1 MCAASFLLGTL
12 LTTPTSTIAPPH
24 FIYLLFPASCHADT
38 IRQISATS
46 GLAHNNPSLQVMF
59 AASTLPA
66 RCLSPEAAPGS
77 PPGALRGCLQSTS
90 APSPAI
96 SWWDH
101 RSSGCRSG
109 ATPQRCRGREP
120 RENNGNHLQG
130 RKLHLLDETLSSNK
144 TCLDNSSFI
153 TRLFRC

>member
-1 MCAASFLLGTL
+1 MLLL
-12 LTTPTSTIAPPH
+12 LCWEPSSPHQPAPPH
-24 FIYLLFPASCHADT
+24 FLYLLFPASCHADT
-38 IRQISATS
+38 IRQISAAS

-59 AASTLPA
+59 AANLPA
-66 RCLSPEAAPGS
+66 RCLNLRLGN
-77 PPGALRGCLQSTS
+77 PPGVFRGCLQSTS

-96 SWWDH
+96 PCWDH
-101 RSSGCRSG
+101 HSSGCRSG

-120 RENNGNHLQG
+120 RQNNGNHLQG